1 MKSMMGQL
9 MSGDGMFGGLKG
21 KVARK
26 LTGVGSRKK
35 KQQKKK
41 KRR

>member
-1 MKSMMGQL
+1 MSQMMG
-9 MSGDGMFGGLKG
+9 GDGMFGGLKG

-26 LTGVGSRKK
+26 LMGAGSRKK
-35 KQQKKK
+35 KQKKK